1 MYHLDGPILF
11 SFGTVDRSVER
22 ERGDSSLRKWKTVS
36 SVARERERETHL
48 RTHGRHRGTK
58 KKREFELIEFGIEC
72 GSGKMSGPSV
82 DVVWDPQAQMNS
94 LDCWDYSIE
103 LSCLQGPEGIT
114 RDLSFERWWFGAFEN
129 VRIKYGCTT
138 DDFVPFFVFIDLVD
152 NFRTSVN
159 ESLQRYDCQSF
170 TFPNCTCK

>member
-36 SVARERERETHL
+36 SVARERERDTLADSRKTPGNEEKA
-48 RTHGRHRGTK
+48 RVWVDRV
-58 KKREFELIEFGIEC
+58 GIEC

-103 LSCLQGPEGIT
+103 LSCLQGPEGII
-114 RDLSFERWWFGAFEN
+114 RDLSFERWWFGVFEN

-138 DDFVPFFVFIDLVD
+138 DDFVPFFVSVVLVD
-152 NFRTSVN
+152 DFRTSVN
-159 ESLQRYDCQSF
+159 ESLQKYDCQSF